1 MDARGLKT
9 GLPKIAA
16 QRDFWER
23 GAAGAAGKAASAA
36 RRLPWRLGATR
47 RRGEKPP
54 PVCRAILRGNARQV
68 SPLTKPKQRDP
79 DRKRVSHHI
88 CVVKALANTSVYWL
102 RALPCICGNLPA
114 CDCFAP

>member
-1 MDARGLKT
+1 MPFIKREPLN
-9 GLPKIAA
+9 
-16 QRDFWER
+16 
-23 GAAGAAGKAASAA
+23 GKKK
-36 RRLPWRLGATR
+36 
-47 RRGEKPP
+47 RGETVAEPP
-54 PVCRAILRGNARQV
+54 QGGEQQV